1 MAAKQVIAILCL
13 ERTVKKGKKLT
24 RLANDAP
31 APSKTTS
38 AGMAQ
43 QIEDAYFICH
53 TKWSAKIWSITK
65 VLASNYR
72 ADAYSI
78 VMSAREL

>member
-31 APSKTTS
+31 APSKTKS

-43 QIEDAYFICH
+43 QMNVEDDKNKEIKLDDLTFI
-53 TKWSAKIWSITK
+53 S
-65 VLASNYR
+65 
-72 ADAYSI
+72 
-78 VMSAREL
+78 MP